1 VPRRA
6 NLIRELGADLRPA
19 PLLRKPRHLALL
31 WGAGAWLFVV
41 GATIA
46 VQPLRPG
53 VLDQL
58 LASPRFAGET
68 LFGLLAGGLAI
79 WVAFGLLAGGLAIWV
94 AFAVGT
100 PGRSQR
106 RWIALALGG
115 LAIWAS
121 AYLYGLVSPALEPS
135 MLGKRQICFLEVL
148 LYGLP
153 SLAVGLLLLRRLAPL
168 ERWSAGLLMGAAA
181 GAMPGLLMQ
190 LGCMYVPAHILSHH
204 LGPVV
209 GLALLGALGG
219 PLVLRRI

>member
-1 VPRRA
+1 M
-6 NLIRELGADLRPA
+6 IRQLADELRPA
-19 PLLRKPRHLALL
+19 PRLRAPHHLAVL

-41 GATIA
+41 GVTIA

-53 VLDQL
+53 FFGQL

-79 WVAFGLLAGGLAIWV
+79 WVAF
-94 AFAVGT
+94 AVGT
-100 PGRSQR
+100 PGRAQR

-115 LAIWAS
+115 LALWAG
-121 AYLYGLVSPALEPS
+121 AYVYGLVSPALDPS
-135 MLGKRQICFLEVL
+135 MLGKRQLCFLEVL

-153 SLAVGLLLLRRLAPL
+153 TLAVGLLLLRRLAPL
-168 ERWSAGLLMGAAA
+168 ERWSAGVVMGMAA

-190 LGCMYVPAHILSHH
+190 LACIYVPSHILSYH
-204 LGPVV
+204 LAPV
-209 GLALLGALGG
+209 LALALMGALAG

>member
-6 NLIRELGADLRPA
+6 DLIRELAGELRPA
-19 PLLRKPRHLALL
+19 PLLRNPRHLALL

-58 LASPRFAGET
+58 LASPRFAAET
-68 LFGLLAGGLAI
+68 LCGLLAGGI
-79 WVAFGLLAGGLAIWV
+79 AIWV

-153 SLAVGLLLLRRLAPL
+153 TLAVGLLLLRRLAPL

-190 LGCMYVPAHILSHH
+190 LACMYVPAHILSHH

>member
-79 WVAFGLLAGGLAIWV
+79 WVAF
-94 AFAVGT
+94 AVGT

-106 RWIALALGG
+106 RWIA
-115 LAIWAS
+115 
-121 AYLYGLVSPALEPS
+121 
-135 MLGKRQICFLEVL
+135 FLEVL

>member
-79 WVAFGLLAGGLAIWV
+79 WVAF
-94 AFAVGT
+94 AVGT

-153 SLAVGLLLLRRLAPL
+153 TLAVGLLLLRRLAPL

>member
-6 NLIRELGADLRPA
+6 DLIRELAGELRPS
-19 PLLRKPRHLALL
+19 PRLRAPRHLALL

-53 VLDQL
+53 FLDQL

-68 LFGLLAGGLAI
+68 LFGLLAG
-79 WVAFGLLAGGLAIWV
+79 WFAIWV

-106 RWIALALGG
+106 RWTALALSG
-115 LAIWAS
+115 LAVWAG
-121 AYLYGLVSPALEPS
+121 AYVYGLVRPALEPS
-135 MLGKRQICFLEVL
+135 VLGQRQLCFLEVL

-153 SLAVGLLLLRRLAPL
+153 ALAAGLLLLRRLAPL
-168 ERWSAGLLMGAAA
+168 ERWSAGLVMGMAA
-181 GAMPGLLMQ
+181 GAMPALLMQ
-190 LGCMYVPAHILSHH
+190 LACMYLPSHILSHH
-204 LGPVV
+204 LGPAV
-209 GLALLGALGG
+209 GLALLGALAG
-219 PLVLRRI
+219 PIVLRRI

>member
-1 VPRRA
+1 VARRA
-6 NLIRELGADLRPA
+6 DLIRELADGLRPA
-19 PLLRKPRHLALL
+19 PRLRAPGHLALL

-53 VLDQL
+53 VHDQL

-79 WVAFGLLAGGLAIWV
+79 WVG
-94 AFAVGT
+94 FAVGT

-106 RWIALALGG
+106 RWIVLALGS
-115 LAIWAS
+115 LALWAGV
-121 AYLYGLVSPALEPS
+121 YVCGLVSPALEPS
-135 MLGKRQICFLEVL
+135 MLGKRQLCFLEVL

-153 SLAVGLLLLRRLAPL
+153 TLTVGLLLLRRLAPL
-168 ERWSAGLLMGAAA
+168 ERWSAGLVMGAAA

-190 LGCMYVPAHILSHH
+190 LACMYVPAHILSHH
-204 LGPVV
+204 LGPVL
-209 GLALLGALGG
+209 GLALLGALAG

>member
-79 WVAFGLLAGGLAIWV
+79 WVAF
-94 AFAVGT
+94 AVGT

-115 LAIWAS
+115 LGIWAS

-153 SLAVGLLLLRRLAPL
+153 TLAVGLLLLRRLAPL

>member
-68 LFGLLAGGLAI
+68 L
-79 WVAFGLLAGGLAIWV
+79 FGLLAGGLAIWV

-190 LGCMYVPAHILSHH
+190 LSCMYVPAHILSHH